1 MLSLTQ
7 HQPSLNGCLKPSPKF
22 IARQKFPAR
31 AGVLGVL
38 LGGLLAL
45 NCGEVRAQTAA
56 KADADAATLLAQMT
70 LDEKIGQMTQVDM
83 DALKKHMGDV
93 EKYCLGSV
101 LSGGSSDPADITAK
115 GWLAATDEFQS
126 YALKTRLKIP
136 LLYGIDAVHGH
147 NNVQGAV
154 MFPHNVG
161 LGATRNPKLIE
172 KAARVTAEEVAG
184 TGIRWAFAPC
194 VAVAQNE
201 RWGRTYESFGEN
213 PQLCS
218 ELGAAAVR
226 GIQGKKLSDPS
237 SVLACA
243 KHFLAD
249 GGTTDGIDQG
259 NSVGDDA
266 RLRSLFLPPYVAA
279 IKAGV
284 GSIMVSYS
292 SWNGVKMHA
301 NKELLT
307 GLLKGEL
314 GFKGFL
320 ISDWA
325 AIDQITN
332 DFKKDIEISINAGLD
347 MIMIPNGPGQKNNYE
362 DFITKLKELVTEG
375 KVPQSR
381 IDDAVRRILR
391 EKYQLGIFSNTSTDP
406 ALTAA
411 VGSPEH
417 RLVARECVRESLVLL
432 KNSNHALPLSKN
444 LKHLLVVGKGAD
456 DLGIQCGGWTIGW
469 QGEAGQRVDGGTT
482 ILDGIRKLA
491 AMKEIEVNYSADG
504 EIAGGADE
512 IIVVVG
518 EKPYAEM
525 KGDRRDLSLAAS
537 DAALIQ
543 KAKATGVPVVTVL
556 LSGRPLVLGSA
567 LEASD
572 AFVAAWLPGSEGQG
586 VADVLFGDFKPKGK
600 LSRTWPR
607 SNDQILNPTSVVEAP
622 LFAYGFGLSY

>member
-1 MLSLTQ
+1 MFSQ
-7 HQPSLNGCLKPSPKF
+7 PQPQPSSHGHRNLFSKTIIRENSL
-22 IARQKFPAR
+22 AR
-31 AGVLGVL
+31 AGVMTIL
-38 LGGLLAL
+38 LGGMLAL
-45 NCGEVRAQTAA
+45 PAQGVFAQSAT
-56 KADADAATLLAQMT
+56 KADKEADALIAQMT

-83 DALKKHMGDV
+83 DALKKNMSDV
-93 EKYCLGSV
+93 QTYCFGSV

-184 TGIRWAFAPC
+184 TGIRWAFSPC

-201 RWGRTYESFGEN
+201 RWGRTYESYSEN
-213 PQLCS
+213 PGVCS

-226 GIQGKKLSDPS
+226 GLQGHKLSDEG

-266 RLRSLFLPPYVAA
+266 RMRKLFLAPYVSAV
-279 IKAGV
+279 KAGA

-292 SWNGVKMHA
+292 SWNGLKMHA
-301 NKELLT
+301 NKDLLT
-307 GLLKGEL
+307 GVLKGEL

-332 DFKKDIEISINAGLD
+332 DYKTAVEISINAGLD
-347 MIMIPNGPGQKNNYE
+347 MIMIPNGPGQKNNYI
-362 DFITKLKELVTEG
+362 DFMKDLKELVNEG

-381 IDDAVRRILR
+381 IDDAVHRILR
-391 EKYQLGIFSNTSTDP
+391 EKYLLGIFGNTSTDP
-406 ALTAA
+406 KLTEA
-411 VGSPEH
+411 VGSPAH

-432 KNSNHALPLSKN
+432 KNSSQALPLSKR
-444 LKHLLVVGKGAD
+444 LKHIAVVGKGAD

-482 ILDGIRKLA
+482 ILAGIRKA
-491 AMKEIEVNYSADG
+491 ASARDVQVTYSANGTDLS
-504 EIAGGADE
+504 GADE

-518 EKPYAEM
+518 EQPYAEM
-525 KGDRRDLSLAAS
+525 KGDRHDLNLAAD
-537 DAALIQ
+537 DAALIK
-543 KAKATGVPVVTVL
+543 KAKDAGVPVVTVL
-556 LSGRPLVLGSA
+556 LSGRPLVLGSS
-567 LEASD
+567 LDISD
-572 AFVAAWLPGSEGQG
+572 AFVAAWLPGSEGEG
-586 VADVLFGDFKPKGK
+586 VADVLFGDYKFKGK

-607 SNDQILNPTSVVEAP
+607 SNEQILSPSAVVQTP
-622 LFAYGFGLSY
+622 QFAYGFGLSY

>member
-1 MLSLTQ
+1 MLASALAF
-7 HQPSLNGCLKPSPKF
+7 PSQSVF
-22 IARQKFPAR
+22 
-31 AGVLGVL
+31 
-38 LGGLLAL
+38 
-45 NCGEVRAQTAA
+45 AQSAA
-56 KADADAATLLAQMT
+56 KADSEADALLAKMT

-83 DALKKHMGDV
+83 DALKKNMSDV
-93 EKYCLGSV
+93 QKYGFGSV

-213 PQLCS
+213 PELCS
-218 ELGAAAVR
+218 ELGAAAVH
-226 GIQGKKLSDPS
+226 GYQGKKLSDDG

-259 NSVGDDA
+259 NSVGDDE
-266 RLRSLFLPPYVAA
+266 RMRKLFLAPYVATV
-279 IKAGV
+279 KAGV
-284 GSIMVSYS
+284 GSIMVSYN
-292 SWNGVKMHA
+292 SWNGVRMHA
-301 NKELLT
+301 NKDLLT
-307 GLLKGEL
+307 GVLKGEL

-332 DFKKDIEISINAGLD
+332 NYKSCVEISINAGLD

-362 DFITKLKELVTEG
+362 EFIRYMKELVSEG
-375 KVPQSR
+375 KIPQSR
-381 IDDAVRRILR
+381 IDDAVHRILR
-391 EKYQLGIFSNTSTDP
+391 EKYMLGIFENISTDP
-406 ALTAA
+406 KLTEE

-432 KNSNHALPLSKN
+432 KNSNRALPLSKN
-444 LKHLLVVGKGAD
+444 LKRLAVVGKGAN

-482 ILDGIRKLA
+482 ILDGIRKEA
-491 AMKEIEVNYSADG
+491 AIKEIQVSYSANG
-504 EIAGGADE
+504 ENLSGADE

-518 EKPYAEM
+518 EQPYAEM
-525 KGDRRDLSLAAS
+525 KGDRKDLNLAAA
-537 DAALIQ
+537 DAALIK
-543 KAKATGVPVVTVL
+543 KAKGAGVPVVTIL
-556 LSGRPLVLGSA
+556 LSGRPLVLGNSFDM
-567 LEASD
+567 SD
-572 AFVAAWLPGSEGQG
+572 AFVAAWLPGSEGEG
-586 VADVLFGDFKPKGK
+586 VADVLFGDYKFKGK

-607 SNDQILNPTSVVEAP
+607 SNEQILNPTTVVEAP
-622 LFAYGFGLSY
+622 QFSYGFGLSY